1 MRARRR
7 GICESKEKTRSV
19 YKLTLNIFKWNW
31 YPNYIYKDH
40 TVNTAPTR
48 TKMILFLR
56 VETLKNQSLLDGV
69 CLSTVFDKN
78 VKKMHVVWI
87 ILEYFPLQPGSL
99 KILPPPPPKKN
110 NVEVWPTHFC
120 SRLNNIDQG
129 GGGEGSPWCQIRRVG
144 VLWASRESAKFLTL
158 FVQDCSSYMGIL
170 PPGSEV
176 ISIHAFVLTMKHFY
190 RDHVCFTSTN
200 GFSSFPPRLQKEP
213 LW

>member
-1 MRARRR
+1 MSARRR
-7 GICESKEKTRSV
+7 GISESKEKTRSV

-99 KILPPPPPKKN
+99 KILPPPPPKKQCWSVAN
-110 NVEVWPTHFC
+110 TFLLPTKQHWPG
-120 SRLNNIDQG
+120 RG
-129 GGGEGSPWCQIRRVG
+129 GGGRGHHG
-144 VLWASRESAKFLTL
+144 AKFAGWVSCEQAEK
-158 FVQDCSSYMGIL
+158 VQNS
-170 PPGSEV
+170 
-176 ISIHAFVLTMKHFY
+176 
-190 RDHVCFTSTN
+190 
-200 GFSSFPPRLQKEP
+200 
-213 LW
+213 